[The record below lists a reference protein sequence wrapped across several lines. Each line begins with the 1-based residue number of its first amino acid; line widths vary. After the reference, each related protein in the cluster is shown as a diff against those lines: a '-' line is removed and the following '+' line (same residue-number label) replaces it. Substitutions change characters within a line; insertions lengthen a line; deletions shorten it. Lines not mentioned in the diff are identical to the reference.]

1 MEGNLYAFT
10 MILMLA
16 GTIVALKIT
25 GMRPRL
31 RSSFMGAAVALLLF
45 FALAVLVPSHA
56 WRRGEPLNAAL
67 LSALLSGV
75 VVASIRR
82 PMTCTVAVTTLAVAG
97 LMLRLWGQELV
108 HHQWYVGNRN
118 WSQELDR
125 VFAVPALQEA
135 SLDVRIVATDYPN
148 AVLSEG
154 WIEESLNQVAGQD
167 VIPSP
172 PSYRWGVVSSYW
184 HTWLTGIYC
193 IDLRRKGVWCS
204 GGPIAECINKLE
216 GRERR

>member
-1 MEGNLYAFT
+1 MEGNIYAFT

-16 GTIVALKIT
+16 GTIVALKIA

-31 RSSFMGAAVALLLF
+31 RSIVLGAAIALLLF

-56 WRRGEPLNAAL
+56 CRRGEPVNAAL

-82 PMTCTVAVTTLAVAG
+82 PVTCIVAVTT
-97 LMLRLWGQELV
+97 
-108 HHQWYVGNRN
+108 
-118 WSQELDR
+118 
-125 VFAVPALQEA
+125 
-135 SLDVRIVATDYPN
+135 
-148 AVLSEG
+148 
-154 WIEESLNQVAGQD
+154 LNQVAGQD

-172 PSYRWGVVSSYW
+172 PSYRWGAVSSYW
-184 HTWLTGIYC
+184 HTRFTGIYC
-193 IDLRRKGVWCS
+193 LDVGRKGIWCS
-204 GGPIAECINKLE
+204 GGPIAACTNRLE